1 MFTTESLRRRYSQ
14 LFVLFLLCSILYVMV
29 RSASLGITN
38 FQDNF
43 YKKDFL
49 IETAV
54 LLKVKL
60 GDRVFPQVLLE
71 KDGWMAHI
79 TEKEIDYFQNAKPL
93 KNKQQIAEE
102 IAALDEYLAAQGIT
116 LLVVAA
122 PSKASIYPEKMPDEI
137 KSMPVESKLDEL
149 ISYMKDNH
157 QPAILDL
164 RPALSAARQEQ
175 DVYYKTN
182 THWNGD
188 GAFVAYAEII
198 TVLQKDHPELKPYKT
213 EDLKRI
219 TTDPEVQDLPAIMHA
234 DFITEPSFFFSPKTP
249 FVQTLTS
256 ENYLGYHQFSSTPDA
271 ALPTLLMFHD
281 SFGEYYLNDYLG
293 MNFAK
298 SHFVY
303 NNAIRKYL
311 TPEALQQ
318 IKPNIVI
325 IEILERNIGM
335 LENHLSNFAP
345 K

>member
-1 MFTTESLRRRYSQ
+1 MFDTESLRHRYSQ
-14 LFVLFLLCSILYVMV
+14 LFVLFLLFSIVYAMIHSIGSGVK
-29 RSASLGITN
+29 N

-43 YKKDFL
+43 YKKDSL
-49 IETAV
+49 IEMAV
-54 LLKVKL
+54 LLKLKL
-60 GDRVFPQVLLE
+60 GDRIFPQVLLE

-79 TEKEIDYFQNAKPL
+79 TEKEPDYFQNLKPL
-93 KNKQQIAEE
+93 KNKNQIAKE
-102 IAALDEYLAAQGIT
+102 ITALDDYLKSQGIT

-137 KSMPVESKLDEL
+137 KPMPVESKLDEL
-149 ISYMKDNH
+149 IFYMEDNH

-164 RPALSAARQEQ
+164 RPALKAARQEQ

-182 THWNGD
+182 THWNGY
-188 GAFVAYAEII
+188 GAFVAYTEII
-198 TVLQKDHPELKPYKT
+198 NALTEEYPELQPYKT
-213 EDLKRI
+213 GDLNLV
-219 TTDPEVQDLPAIMHA
+219 TTDPEVQDLAAIMPA
-234 DFITEPSFFFSPKTP
+234 NFITEPGFFFAPKTP

-271 ALPTLLMFHD
+271 TLPTLLMFHD
-281 SFGEYYLNDYLG
+281 SFGEYYLNDYLS

-335 LENHLSNFAP
+335 LENHLLDFAP

>member
-1 MFTTESLRRRYSQ
+1 MLTTESLRRRYSQ

-102 IAALDEYLAAQGIT
+102 IAALDEYLASQGIT

-164 RPALSAARQEQ
+164 RPALRAVRQQQ

-198 TVLQKDHPELKPYKT
+198 TALQKDYPELKPYKT